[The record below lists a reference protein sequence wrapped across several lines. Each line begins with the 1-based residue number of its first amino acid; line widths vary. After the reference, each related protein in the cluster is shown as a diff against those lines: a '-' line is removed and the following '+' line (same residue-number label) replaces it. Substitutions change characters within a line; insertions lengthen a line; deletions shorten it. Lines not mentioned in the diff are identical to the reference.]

1 MIIKLMKAD
10 FSAKNIGILGSYSVL
25 TDLSS
30 GLVYSGPSMV
40 MQGMPLEATISVKDK
55 YTLVP
60 ESVVVTMKGVAITKG
75 VTATEESITLN
86 ISAVTGDISIV
97 ALAIRESFYGNPE
110 NWLRQN
116 ISGTGGIITE
126 NITQSNVMPKEK
138 FAGTASITANTIN
151 LQLAWVTYDADGKFK
166 ARSSWIKVP
175 MGETTTF
182 SDENPFT
189 VTIATS
195 AKNTSYTVEE
205 MVKSFTIVGVT
216 ENEGKI
222 IYSDDETL
230 WVRQNMSPTG
240 GIITSEGVGG
250 SYTKSNIM
258 LTSLAE
264 EPIRITNTSS
274 IPLYTAQITYND
286 DGSFNARSSWT
297 TLNATQSIKYSSDNP
312 YNIIICSV
320 ADSDYSLTEMLS
332 FVTVKTA

>member
-1 MIIKLMKAD
+1 MIIKLMEAD
-10 FSAKNIGILGSYSVL
+10 FSTKNIGILGSYSVL

-55 YTLVP
+55 YTLIP
-60 ESVVVTMKGVAITKG
+60 ESVVVTMKGVTITQG
-75 VTATEESITLN
+75 VTATEENIMLN

-97 ALAIRESFYGNPE
+97 ALATRESFYNNPE
-110 NWLRQN
+110 NWLHQN
-116 ISGTGGIITE
+116 ISASGGIITT

-138 FAGTASITANTIN
+138 FAGTASITANTIA
-151 LQLAWVTYDADGKFK
+151 LQLAWVTYDADGKFI
-166 ARSSWIKVP
+166 ARSSWVQVP
-175 MGETTTF
+175 VGETVTF

-189 VTIATS
+189 VTIAT
-195 AKNTSYTVEE
+195 ATPNTSYTVEE
-205 MVKSFTIVGVT
+205 MVKSFTVVGVT
-216 ENEGKI
+216 ESEGKM

-230 WVRQNMSPTG
+230 WIRQNMSPTG
-240 GIITSEGVGG
+240 DIVTSEGVGG
-250 SYTKSNIM
+250 NYSKSNIM

-264 EPIRITNTSS
+264 EPIRITNNSN
-274 IPLYTAQITYND
+274 IPLYTGQITYND

-297 TLNATQSIKYSSDNP
+297 TLNTDDSIKYSSDNP

-332 FVTVKTA
+332 FVTVMTA